1 MDARV
6 AAVAEDGAVAS
17 NLAYASASRALGSS
31 AAVTLT
37 PLFVAASA
45 IGWIGTGETIVLMG
59 AAGVALLA
67 RSGRLARAPS
77 TA

>member
-1 MDARV
+1 
-6 AAVAEDGAVAS
+6 
-17 NLAYASASRALGSS
+17 
-31 AAVTLT
+31 
-37 PLFVAASA
+37 
-45 IGWIGTGETIVLMG
+45 TGETIVLMG